1 MEDTEFPPNSDKSKL
16 GEYEEKKVER
26 VTSSEPIRRK
36 KGLGKQFKS
45 TFFGGDAKGA
55 MQYVVFGVLVP
66 AAKEAIVDAGRE
78 GLERIVFGDSRHKR
92 SAPPSGSAGYIS
104 YNRYAAA
111 GARPEAPA
119 RSLSRRARARHDFDE
134 IVLSSRTEAEE
145 VIDRLF
151 DLVSRYE
158 AATVAD
164 LYDLVGLDSTHADF
178 KWGWTDIRGAGV
190 ARVRNGFLLDLP
202 EPDPLPN

>member
-1 MEDTEFPPNSDKSKL
+1 MEDMEFPPNSDKSKL
-16 GEYEEKKVER
+16 GEYEEKKVMR

-78 GLERIVFGDSRHKR
+78 GLERIVFGDSRNKR

-111 GARPEAPA
+111 GPRQEAPA
-119 RSLSRRARARHDFDE
+119 RALSRRARARHDFDE
-134 IVLSSRTEAEE
+134 IVLNSRTEAEE

-151 DLVSRYE
+151 DLVSRYD

-164 LYDLVGLDSTHADF
+164 LYDLVGLESTHADF
-178 KWGWTDIRGAGV
+178 KWGWIDIRGAGV
-190 ARVRNGFLLDLP
+190 ARVRSGFLLDLP
-202 EPDPLPN
+202 EPEPLPN